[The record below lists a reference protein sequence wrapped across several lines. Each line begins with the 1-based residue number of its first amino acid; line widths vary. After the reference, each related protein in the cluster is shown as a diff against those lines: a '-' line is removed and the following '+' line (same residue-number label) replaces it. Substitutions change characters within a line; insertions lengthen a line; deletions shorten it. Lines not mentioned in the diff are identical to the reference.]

1 MELFYRIGWTLM
13 HSLWEGAGIA
23 ARADAGRGFDHGV
36 FVPLLLV
43 APDADIPIVQL
54 SLVTRTF
61 PWMRF
66 HRSTGYAGF
75 LLLLRTIAPYCG
87 RVVRRNS
94 LGTVSNIHTQTSAA
108 LDENRVEYVFET
120 GSNNLDH
127 VTN

>member
-1 MELFYRIGWTLM
+1 MQM
-13 HSLWEGAGIA
+13 PMPHSGPRASPQTENRHGSPAIIIA
-23 ARADAGRGFDHGV
+23 AATL
-36 FVPLLLV
+36 VPAATFIDSPFTL
-43 APDADIPIVQL
+43 IVQL